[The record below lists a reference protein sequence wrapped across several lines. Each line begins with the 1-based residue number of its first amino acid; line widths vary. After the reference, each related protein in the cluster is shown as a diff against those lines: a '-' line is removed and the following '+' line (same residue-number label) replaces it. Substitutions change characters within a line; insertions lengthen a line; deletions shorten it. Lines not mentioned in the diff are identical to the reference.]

1 MTKRKKMTHRWGMRA
16 RRMERG
22 VASREAKAE
31 RKRAQSHSR
40 ACTPDP
46 PPSARVARSAGKWAL
61 QRAFELEDLIACAP

>member
-31 RKRAQSHSR
+31 RKRAQSRILAR
-40 ACTPDP
+40 AQQRTHHHPRARGAERGEVG
-46 PPSARVARSAGKWAL
+46 SATG
-61 QRAFELEDLIACAP
+61 I